1 MRQRSFGSEISG
13 NRGLSDELLIKTRAA
28 IISKWE
34 EGALKKELAAEF
46 RVHRN
51 TIAKTIT
58 RWQKHHQ
65 LELLPR
71 SGRLEVLSRRE
82 KRLLF

>member
-13 NRGLSDELLIKTRAA
+13 NRGPGDELSIETRAA

-58 RWQKHHQ
+58 R
-65 LELLPR
+65 
-71 SGRLEVLSRRE
+71 
-82 KRLLF
+82 